1 MFVICVISLVVFLS
15 VSKIT
20 KKYMKQNSLKYVN
33 SVNLPKDK
41 MMMHGHR
48 KAHQILLYP
57 DHFL

>member
-41 MMMHGHR
+41 MMSRRIRSFIHDFI
-48 KAHQILLYP
+48 QLNC
-57 DHFL
+57 

>member
-41 MMMHGHR
+41 MMMHG
-48 KAHQILLYP
+48 
-57 DHFL
+57 